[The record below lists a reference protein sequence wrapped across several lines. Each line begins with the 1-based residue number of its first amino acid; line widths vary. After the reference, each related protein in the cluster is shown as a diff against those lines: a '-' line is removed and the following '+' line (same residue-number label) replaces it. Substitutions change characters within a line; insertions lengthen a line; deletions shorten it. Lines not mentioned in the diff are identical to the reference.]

1 METDWSV
8 TSLDGR
14 ADVTL
19 VTVEVR
25 NPSSVPRRVRVT
37 NRLDGRVLPPRR
49 DGVPESGWD
58 EEGFESVVSSDGR
71 RVLGYAC
78 SAPARRPPVSVA
90 DEGRAAD
97 AEEST
102 TAATVLRELGDARPP
117 ADALPSATNATE
129 RSADEATERPADEA
143 AERSA
148 DEVTTSGDATA
159 EGIPDAVEAWLD
171 TVAERV
177 ERGERVTDAS
187 VETAT
192 TVLESDEADIAA
204 LEERI
209 ASDAQALATVE
220 RRVAAL
226 AERAE
231 AVDVP
236 VEALWR
242 LS

>member
-58 EEGFESVVSSDGR
+58 EEGFEGVVPSDGR

-78 SAPARRPPVSVA
+78 SAPSCRPPVSVT

-97 AEEST
+97 AEESA

-129 RSADEATERPADEA
+129 RSADEA

-159 EGIPDAVEAWLD
+159 EGVPDAVEAWLD

-177 ERGERVTDAS
+177 ERGERMTDAS

-192 TVLESDEADIAA
+192 SVLESKEADVAA

-236 VEALWR
+236 VEALRR